1 MSRNL
6 FLVIH
11 VETWNIFQIW
21 HTTQTHPWGA
31 KASSGELARG
41 SLNPTERECGTRL
54 IFLLCVLDRVASFKL
69 YLVHSLRMQT
79 ESLQFN
85 CKCNIWKKKEKKNGL
100 CAHSCFS
107 SRTTQVICAQPVSL
121 AVTWSFLYQL
131 IPFWFNSPY
140 DWLSARLTVGKISL
154 NRPRP

>member
-6 FLVIH
+6 FFCYSYWDLKYFSDLTYH
-11 VETWNIFQIW
+11 AN
-21 HTTQTHPWGA
+21 
-31 KASSGELARG
+31 SSLGIQGLFWRARPRLPE
-41 SLNPTERECGTRL
+41 SLWKRTRL

-79 ESLQFN
+79 ESFQFN
-85 CKCNIWKKKEKKNGL
+85 CKCNIWKKKKRT
-100 CAHSCFS
+100 S
-107 SRTTQVICAQPVSL
+107 SARSGVSTRTTRVICAQPVGL
-121 AVTWSFLYQL
+121 AVTWSFLDQL

-154 NRPRP
+154 YRPRP